1 MTNTSNNRPEDR
13 PEILTKI
20 IEHKKNELVERKLHM
35 PLERIQDMA
44 KDAPSPRGFERALR
58 GAQAAKRPGVIAE
71 IKRASPSKGILRE
84 NFNPMEI
91 ATAYQM
97 NGASCVSVLTDTEFF
112 KGSCTVLELARK
124 TCFLPILRK
133 DFIIDTYQV
142 YETRAVDADCLLLI
156 AACLDDEQMA
166 ELYALSKELRL
177 DVLVEAH
184 NAEEMDRA
192 LKLEP
197 TMIGINNRNLHTF
210 DVSLN
215 TTFDLLSK
223 VPESCHVVTESGIH
237 TKEEIALMIEKNVN
251 SFLVGEAFM
260 VAENPGAKLKEL
272 FF

>member
-1 MTNTSNNRPEDR
+1 MTESFNQR
-13 PEILTKI
+13 PEILNKI
-20 IEHKKNELVERKLHM
+20 IEHKKNELVERMQHM
-35 PLERIQDMA
+35 PLQKMQEMA
-44 KDAPSPRGFERALR
+44 SDAPSPRGFERALR

-91 ATAYQM
+91 AASYQS

-112 KGSCTVLELARK
+112 KGSCTILELARK

-133 DFIIDTYQV
+133 DFIIEPYQV

-156 AACLDDEQMA
+156 AACLDDEQME
-166 ELYALSKELRL
+166 ELYVLGKELRL
-177 DVLVEAH
+177 DVLVEVH
-184 NAEEMDRA
+184 NAEEMNRA

-210 DVSLN
+210 DVSLD
-215 TTFDLLSK
+215 TTFDLLEK
-223 VPESCHVVTESGIH
+223 IPKNCHVVTESGIH
-237 TKEEIALMIEKNVN
+237 TKEDVAAMAEKDVN

-260 VAENPGAKLKEL
+260 VADDPGAKLKEL

>member
-1 MTNTSNNRPEDR
+1 MTNT

-20 IEHKKNELVERKLHM
+20 IEHKKTELVERKLHM
-35 PLERIQDMA
+35 PLEKMQDMA

-91 ATAYQM
+91 AAGYQM

-112 KGSCTVLELARK
+112 KGSCAILELARK
-124 TCFLPILRK
+124 TCFLPMLRK

-156 AACLDDEQMA
+156 VAALEDEQMA
-166 ELYALSKELRL
+166 ELYALGRELRL
-177 DVLVEAH
+177 DILVEVH
-184 NAEEMDRA
+184 NEEEMDRA

-197 TMIGINNRNLHTF
+197 TMIGINNRDLHTF
-210 DVSLN
+210 DLSLD
-215 TTFDLLSK
+215 TTFKLLTK
-223 VPESCHVVTESGIH
+223 VPDHCHVVTESGIH
-237 TKEEIALMIEKNVN
+237 TKSDVVLMMENGVN

>member
-1 MTNTSNNRPEDR
+1 MKNT

-20 IEHKKNELVERKLHM
+20 IEHKKTELVERKLHM
-35 PLERIQDMA
+35 PLEKMQDMA

-91 ATAYQM
+91 AAGYQM

-112 KGSCTVLELARK
+112 KGSCAILELARK

-156 AACLDDEQMA
+156 VAALEDEQMA
-166 ELYALSKELRL
+166 ELYALGRELRL
-177 DVLVEAH
+177 DILVEVH
-184 NAEEMDRA
+184 NEEEMDRA

-197 TMIGINNRNLHTF
+197 TMIGINNRDLHTF
-210 DVSLN
+210 DLSLD
-215 TTFDLLSK
+215 TTFNLLTK
-223 VPESCHVVTESGIH
+223 VPDNCHVVTESGIH
-237 TKEEIALMIEKNVN
+237 TKGDVALMMENGVN

>member
-1 MTNTSNNRPEDR
+1 MTNT

-20 IEHKKNELVERKLHM
+20 IEHKKTELVERKLHM
-35 PLERIQDMA
+35 PLEKMQDMA

-91 ATAYQM
+91 AAAYQM

-112 KGSCTVLELARK
+112 KGSCAILELARK

-156 AACLDDEQMA
+156 VAALEDEQMS
-166 ELYALSKELRL
+166 ELYALGRELRL
-177 DVLVEAH
+177 DILVEVH
-184 NAEEMDRA
+184 NEEEMDRA

-197 TMIGINNRNLHTF
+197 TMIGINNRDLHTF
-210 DVSLN
+210 DLSLD
-215 TTFDLLSK
+215 TTFNLLTK
-223 VPESCHVVTESGIH
+223 VPDNCHVVTESGIH
-237 TKEEIALMIEKNVN
+237 TKSDVALMMENGVN

>member
-1 MTNTSNNRPEDR
+1 MTNT

-20 IEHKKNELVERKLHM
+20 IEHKKTELVERKLHM
-35 PLERIQDMA
+35 PLEKMQDMA

-91 ATAYQM
+91 AAGYQM

-112 KGSCTVLELARK
+112 KGSCAILELARK
-124 TCFLPILRK
+124 TCFLPMLRK

-156 AACLDDEQMA
+156 VAALEDEQMA
-166 ELYALSKELRL
+166 ELFALGRELRL
-177 DVLVEAH
+177 DILIEVH
-184 NAEEMDRA
+184 NEEEMDRA

-197 TMIGINNRNLHTF
+197 TMIGINNRDLHTF
-210 DVSLN
+210 DLSLD
-215 TTFDLLSK
+215 TTFNLLTK
-223 VPESCHVVTESGIH
+223 VPDNCHVVTESGIH
-237 TKEEIALMIEKNVN
+237 TKSDVALMMENGVN

>member
-1 MTNTSNNRPEDR
+1 MKNT

-20 IEHKKNELVERKLHM
+20 IEHKKTELVERKLHM
-35 PLERIQDMA
+35 PLEKMQDMA

-91 ATAYQM
+91 AAGYQM

-112 KGSCTVLELARK
+112 KGSCAILELARK

-156 AACLDDEQMA
+156 VAALEDEQMA
-166 ELYALSKELRL
+166 ELYALGRELRL
-177 DVLVEAH
+177 DILVEVH
-184 NAEEMDRA
+184 NEEEMDRA

-197 TMIGINNRNLHTF
+197 TMIGINNRDLHTF
-210 DVSLN
+210 DLSLD
-215 TTFDLLSK
+215 TTFNLLTK
-223 VPESCHVVTESGIH
+223 VRDNCHVVTESGIH
-237 TKEEIALMIEKNVN
+237 TKGDVALMMENGVN